1 MKPYHIRLTFDVNIA
16 PWRIDD
22 PNDINNHEWSL
33 SVYDR
38 NLGEWIP
45 LSSCT
50 RPGESHR
57 IAKIEVLNDETSGS
71 TPEVSTEGVNS

>member
-1 MKPYHIRLTFDVNIA
+1 MKPYHLRITFDINVA

-22 PNDINNHEWSL
+22 PNDISNHEWSL
-33 SVYDR
+33 SVFDR

-57 IAKIEVLNDETSGS
+57 IAKIEVLNDETPSS
-71 TPEVSTEGVNS
+71 TPGVSTEGVNS

>member
-22 PNDINNHEWSL
+22 PNEVNNHEWSL

-71 TPEVSTEGVNS
+71 TPEASTEGVNS

>member
-16 PWRIDD
+16 EWRIDD
-22 PNDINNHEWSL
+22 PNDVTNHEWSL
-33 SVYDR
+33 SVFDR

-45 LSSCT
+45 LSECN

>member
-1 MKPYHIRLTFDVNIA
+1 MKPYHLRITFDINIA

-22 PNDINNHEWSL
+22 PTDISNHEWSL
-33 SVYDR
+33 AVFDR

-45 LSSCT
+45 LSSCN

-57 IAKIEVLNDETSGS
+57 IAKIHVVNDETSGS